1 MSNVISI
8 QDFIYEESDRV
19 NADTAQ
25 GEQSIAIQLDMK
37 KWAVENG
44 AWGSEHYAIII
55 EDHAKA
61 RGWKQD
67 SYTGFEVWG

>member
-1 MSNVISI
+1 MSNVIEI

-19 NADTAQ
+19 NAPIAQ
-25 GEQSIAIQLDMK
+25 GEQSIAVQLDMK

-44 AWGSEHYAIII
+44 AWASEHYAIIV
-55 EDHAKA
+55 EKHAEA

-67 SYTGFEVWG
+67 GYTGFEVWG